1 MHPVLRHAI
10 IQRKCS
16 RRQQGAVT
24 LLVIISL
31 PLMLLAM
38 GWALDFGHVF
48 VNKTR
53 LQNALDATA
62 LSAAI
67 AINGDVTHSTA
78 AATVKGQA
86 TFNLFKAAL
95 GNNELSNLSASSL
108 VFSYSKTL
116 YPWGSFNST
125 TDTFAFVKITS
136 TNMLNVTPVLIK
148 VFNVFNKNI
157 TVPAIATAGPVGQN
171 CTMMPFLL
179 CADMTQPCNS
189 TSCYGYNKGTTY
201 PLIKG
206 SVDAGKGNYGLLDL
220 TGNTGANA
228 IRDELEG
235 KALDTACSSNIS
247 QKSGVN
253 WGPVQQ
259 GIDYRVDTL
268 DRVHNDYLTQAEYNA
283 LTTSEKNKLTSPTI
297 TSDPYINYLNSNGTG
312 TQGRVMAVPI
322 GNCSSMSNGSII
334 PIVGNGCLFINRHA
348 SSATLATIYVEF
360 LGACQQA
367 GSWSPINSV
376 LSGPYKI
383 VLFKSSSSPDS

>member
-24 LLVIISL
+24 LLVVISL

-78 AATVKGQA
+78 AATIKGQA

-116 YPWGSFNST
+116 YPWGTFNST
-125 TDTFAFVKITS
+125 KDTFAFVKVTS

-148 VFNVFNKNI
+148 VFKVFNKNI
-157 TVPAIATAGPVGQN
+157 TVPALATAGPVGQN
-171 CTMMPFLL
+171 CTIMPFLL
-179 CADMTQPCNS
+179 CATKNAPCNED
-189 TSCYGYNKGTTY
+189 SCYGYTEKHDYSLYNNY
-201 PLIKG
+201 A
-206 SVDAGKGNYGLLDL
+206 AGNFGLLNL
-220 TGNTGANA
+220 SNNGANG
-228 IRDELEG
+228 IRDEL
-235 KALDTACSSNIS
+235 KSQAATNCSTKIS
-247 QKSGVN
+247 SETGVA
-253 WGPVQQ
+253 WGPVRD
-259 GIDYRVDTL
+259 GINYRIDTL
-268 DRVHNDYLTQAEYNA
+268 DTDHNDYNSSGNENKYEY
-283 LTTSEKNKLTSPTI
+283 
-297 TSDPYINYLNSNGTG
+297 SDYKSNGG
-312 TQGRVMAVPI
+312 NGGRVMAVPI
-322 GNCSSMSNGSII
+322 GDCSVMEGDKEDNEGRNKMIPLVGYGCVFITEHVPQGNNQAVTVEYIGS
-334 PIVGNGCLFINRHA
+334 
-348 SSATLATIYVEF
+348 
-360 LGACQQA
+360 CQQA
-367 GSWSPINSV
+367 GGWSPQNST
-376 LSGPYKI
+376 LNGPYKI
-383 VLFKSSSSPDS
+383 VLFKSTSSPDS